1 VPKAYQ
7 MYINGRWVDAIDGK
21 TFDDYNPYSGE
32 VYARLPS
39 GKRRDARKACDAAAA
54 AFPDWSHTPPA
65 ERQRY
70 LLRAAD
76 IFERRQQE
84 ILNIVTQETGGT
96 FGWGMFQTGFVPGLL
111 REAAAQVHAIS
122 GEIIP
127 ADLPGAFFMTIR
139 QPVGVVAGIAPWN
152 APLIL
157 SLRAVA
163 LPMACGNTTVLK
175 PSAKAPVSGGI
186 IFAEVFEEAGFPRG
200 IFNVV
205 TNGPGFS
212 GEVGDEFIEHPKVRR
227 LSFTGSTEVGR
238 QIAEKAA
245 RHLKKVTL
253 ELGGNDPLIILKDAD
268 IDYAVNAATFG
279 RFNHQGQI
287 CMSSKRIIVEK
298 PLATHF
304 TEKFVEKVQRLKV
317 GDSQDPDTV
326 IGPLI
331 NQEQVDKLH
340 KQVEEAIKQGARL
353 VCGGKY
359 DGRCYYPTVLTG
371 VTPDMNIAR
380 EETFGPV
387 APIIIVEDADEAVR
401 VANDSR
407 FGLSAGV
414 ITSDFQKGL
423 EIAERL
429 ESGMVHIN
437 DSTIHDEPQVPFGGM
452 KESGYGRHGGRAAI
466 EEFTELRWISIQRT
480 PRQYPF

>member
-1 VPKAYQ
+1 
-7 MYINGRWVDAIDGK
+7 MYINGQWVDALDGK
-21 TFDDYNPYSGE
+21 TFDDYNPYNGE
-32 VYARLPS
+32 VYARIPS

-54 AFPDWSHTPPA
+54 AFPDWSNTPPA

-76 IFERRQQE
+76 ILEKRRQE
-84 ILNIVTQETGGT
+84 ILDIVTQETGGT
-96 FGWGMFQTGFVPGLL
+96 VGWAMFQTGFVPGLL
-111 REAAAQVHAIS
+111 REAAAQVHAIG

-127 ADLPGAFFMTIR
+127 ADLPGAFFMAIR

-157 SLRAVA
+157 SLRAIA
-163 LPMACGNTTVLK
+163 LPIACGNTTVLK
-175 PSAKAPVSGGI
+175 PSSEAPVSGGI

-200 IFNVV
+200 VFNVV

-212 GEVGDEFIEHPKVRR
+212 GEMGDELIEHPKVRR
-227 LSFTGSTEVGR
+227 ISFTGSSEVGR

-268 IDYAVNAATFG
+268 IDYAVTAATFG

-298 PLATHF
+298 PLAAQF
-304 TEKFVEKVQRLKV
+304 TKKFIEKVQRLKV
-317 GDSQDPDTV
+317 GDPQDPATI

-340 KQVEEAIKQGARL
+340 KQVQEAIKNGAKL

-359 DGRCYYPTVLTG
+359 DGRCYHPTVLTN

-437 DSTIHDEPQVPFGGM
+437 DSSVLDEPQVPFGGM

>member
-1 VPKAYQ
+1 MA
-7 MYINGRWVDAIDGK
+7 
-21 TFDDYNPYSGE
+21 
-32 VYARLPS
+32 
-39 GKRRDARKACDAAAA
+39 
-54 AFPDWSHTPPA
+54 
-65 ERQRY
+65 
-70 LLRAAD
+70 
-76 IFERRQQE
+76 
-84 ILNIVTQETGGT
+84 
-96 FGWGMFQTGFVPGLL
+96 
-111 REAAAQVHAIS
+111 
-122 GEIIP
+122 
-127 ADLPGAFFMTIR
+127 IR

-175 PSAKAPVSGGI
+175 PSAEAPVSGGI
-186 IFAEVFEEAGFPRG
+186 IFAEIFEEAGFPKG
-200 IFNVV
+200 VFNVV

-212 GEVGDEFIEHPKVRR
+212 GEVGDELIGHPKVRR
-227 LSFTGSTEVGR
+227 LSFTGSSEVGR

-253 ELGGNDPLIILKDAD
+253 ELGGNDPLIVLKDAD
-268 IDYAVNAATFG
+268 VDYAVNAATFG

-287 CMSSKRIIVEK
+287 CMSSKRIIVER
-298 PLATHF
+298 PLAARF
-304 TEKFVEKVQRLKV
+304 TRKFVEKVRTLKV
-317 GDSQDPDTV
+317 GDPQDPDTI

-331 NQEQVDKLH
+331 NQGQVHKLH
-340 KQVEEAIKQGARL
+340 KQVQEAIKQGAKL

-359 DGRCYYPTVLTG
+359 DRCCYYPTVLTN
-371 VTPDMNIAR
+371 VAPDMNIAR

-387 APIIIVEDADEAVR
+387 APIIVVEDADEAVR

-414 ITSDFQKGL
+414 ITGDFQKGL

-437 DSTIHDEPQVPFGGM
+437 DSSVHDEPQVPFGGM

>member
-1 VPKAYQ
+1 VAKAYQ
-7 MYINGRWVDAIDGK
+7 MYINGQWVDAIDGK
-21 TFDDYNPYSGE
+21 IFDDYNPYNGD
-32 VYARLPS
+32 VYARIPS

-70 LLRAAD
+70 FLRAAD

-111 REAAAQVHAIS
+111 RESAAQVHAIS

-139 QPVGVVAGIAPWN
+139 QPVGVVAAIAPWN

-157 SLRAVA
+157 SLRAIA

-175 PSAKAPVSGGI
+175 PSAEAPVSGGTI
-186 IFAEVFEEAGFPRG
+186 LAEVFEEAGLPKG
-200 IFNVV
+200 VFNVV

-212 GEVGDEFIEHPKVRR
+212 GEVGDELVEHPKVRR

-268 IDYAVNAATFG
+268 IDYAVNAAIFG
-279 RFNHQGQI
+279 RFNHQGQV
-287 CMSSKRIIVEK
+287 CMSSKRIIVEE
-298 PLATHF
+298 AVAARF
-304 TEKFVEKVQRLKV
+304 TEKFVEKALTLKA
-317 GDSQDPDTV
+317 GDPQDPDTV

-331 NQEQVDKLH
+331 NQKQVDKLH
-340 KQVEEAIKQGARL
+340 KQVQEAIKQGARL

-359 DGRCYYPTVLTG
+359 DGRCYYPTVLTN
-371 VTPDMNIAR
+371 VTPDMNIAH

-387 APIIIVEDADEAVR
+387 APIIVVQDADDAVR

-414 ITSDFQKGL
+414 ITGDVQKGL

>member
-1 VPKAYQ
+1 MTKEYK
-7 MYINGRWVDAIDGK
+7 MYINGQWVDAVSGE
-21 TFDDYNPYSGE
+21 TFDDFNPYNGE
-32 VYARLPS
+32 VYARIPS
-39 GKRRDARKACDAAAA
+39 GKRADARKACDAAAA
-54 AFPDWSHTPPA
+54 AFPEWSQTLPS

-70 LLRAAD
+70 FLKAAN
-76 IFERRQQE
+76 ILEERQQD
-84 ILNIVTQETGGT
+84 ILKIMTEETGGT
-96 FGWGMFQTGFVPGLL
+96 FGWGMFQTGFIPGLL
-111 REAAAQVHAIS
+111 REAAAQVHAIK

-127 ADLPGAFFMTIR
+127 SDLPGAFFMAIR

-175 PSAKAPVSGGI
+175 PSAEAPVSGGI
-186 IFAEVFEEAGFPRG
+186 IFAEVFEEAGFPKG
-200 IFNVV
+200 VFNVI
-205 TNGPGFS
+205 TNGPGYS
-212 GEVGDEFIEHPKVRR
+212 GEVGDEFIEHPGVRR

-238 QIAEKAA
+238 KIAEKAG

-253 ELGGNDPLIILKDAD
+253 ELGGSDPLIVLKDVD

-279 RFNHQGQI
+279 RFIHQGQI

-298 PLATHF
+298 PVAEIF
-304 TEKFVEKVQRLKV
+304 TDKFVRKVKELKV
-317 GDSQDPDTV
+317 GDPQVPDTI

-331 NQEQVDKLH
+331 NQEQVNKLH
-340 KQVEEAIKQGARL
+340 NQVEEAIKSGGKL
-353 VCGGKY
+353 LCGGKY
-359 DGRCYYPTVLTG
+359 EGCCYYPTVLTD
-371 VTPDMNIAR
+371 VTPDMNIVR

-387 APIIIVEDADEAVR
+387 APIIVVENADEAVR
-401 VANDSR
+401 VANDTR

-414 ITSDFQKGL
+414 ITGDFQKGL
-423 EIAERL
+423 DIAEKI

-437 DSTIHDEPQVPFGGM
+437 DSSVHDEPQVPFGGM
-452 KESGYGRHGGRAAI
+452 KESGYGRHGGQAAI

>member
-1 VPKAYQ
+1 MSKAYQ
-7 MYINGRWVDAIDGK
+7 MYINGQWVDAIDGK
-21 TFDDYNPYSGE
+21 TFDDYNPYNGE
-32 VYARLPS
+32 VYAMIPS
-39 GKRRDARKACDAAAA
+39 GKRRDARKACDAAAD

-76 IFERRQQE
+76 IFERRRQE

-96 FGWGMFQTGFVPGLL
+96 FSWGMFQTGFVPGLL

-127 ADLPGAFFMTIR
+127 ADLPGAFFMAIS

-175 PSAKAPVSGGI
+175 PSAEAPVSGGI
-186 IFAEVFEEAGFPRG
+186 IFAEIFEEAGLPKG

-212 GEVGDEFIEHPKVRR
+212 GEVGDEFIKHPKVRR
-227 LSFTGSTEVGR
+227 LSFTGSSEVGR

-304 TEKFVEKVQRLKV
+304 TKKFVEKAQRLKV
-317 GDSQDPDTV
+317 GDPQDPDTV

-340 KQVEEAIKQGARL
+340 KQIQEAIKQGARL

-359 DGRCYYPTVLTG
+359 EGRCYYPTVLTN

-401 VANDSR
+401 VANDTR

-437 DSTIHDEPQVPFGGM
+437 DSSIHDEPQVPFGGM

-480 PRQYPF
+480 HRQYPF

>member
-1 VPKAYQ
+1 VSKAYQ
-7 MYINGRWVDAIDGK
+7 MYIDGQWLDAIDGR
-21 TFDDYNPYSGE
+21 TFDDYNPYNGE
-32 VYARLPS
+32 IYARLPA
-39 GKRRDARKACDAAAA
+39 GKRADARKACDAAAT

-65 ERQRY
+65 EKQRY
-70 LLRAAD
+70 FLRAAD
-76 IFERRQQE
+76 ILERRQRE
-84 ILNIVTQETGGT
+84 IVNIVTQETGGT
-96 FGWGMFQTGFVPGLL
+96 LDWAMFQTCFVPGLL
-111 REAAAQVHAIS
+111 REAAAQVHAIT

-127 ADLPGAFFMTIR
+127 ADLPGAFFMAVR

-175 PSAKAPVSGGI
+175 PSAEAPVSGGI
-186 IFAEVFEEAGFPRG
+186 VFAEVFEEAGLPRG
-200 IFNVV
+200 VFNVV

-212 GEVGDEFIEHPKVRR
+212 GEVGDELIEHPKVRR

-238 QIAEKAA
+238 RIAEKAA

-279 RFNHQGQI
+279 RFNHQGQV

-298 PLATHF
+298 AVAARF
-304 TEKFVEKVQRLKV
+304 TEKFVEKVRRLKV
-317 GDSQDPDTV
+317 GDPRDADTI

-331 NQEQVDKLH
+331 NQQQVDKLH

-359 DGRCYYPTVLTG
+359 DGRCYYPTVLTN
-371 VTPDMNIAR
+371 VAPDMNIAR

-387 APIIIVEDADEAVR
+387 APIIVVEDADEAVR

-414 ITSDFQKGL
+414 ITGDFQKGL
-423 EIAERL
+423 DIAERL

>member
-1 VPKAYQ
+1 VTKAYQ
-7 MYINGRWVDAIDGK
+7 MYINGQWLDAIDGK
-21 TFDDYNPYSGE
+21 TFDDYNPYNGE

-39 GKRRDARKACDAAAA
+39 GKRGDARKACDAAAA

-70 LLRAAD
+70 FLRAAD
-76 IFERRQQE
+76 ILERRQQE
-84 ILNIVTQETGGT
+84 ILSIVAQETGGT
-96 FGWGMFQTGFVPGLL
+96 FSWGMFQTGFIPGLL
-111 REAAAQVHAIS
+111 REAAAQVHAVS

-127 ADLPGAFFMTIR
+127 ADLPGAFFMAIR
-139 QPVGVVAGIAPWN
+139 QPVGVVAAIAPWN

-175 PSAKAPVSGGI
+175 PSAEAPVSGGI
-186 IFAEVFEEAGFPRG
+186 IFAEVFEEAGLPKG

-205 TNGPGFS
+205 TNGPGFG

-253 ELGGNDPLIILKDAD
+253 ELGGNDPLIILRDAD
-268 IDYAVNAATFG
+268 TDYAVNAATFG

-304 TEKFVEKVQRLKV
+304 TEKFVKKVQRLKV
-317 GDSQDPDTV
+317 GDPQDPDTV

-340 KQVEEAIKQGARL
+340 KQVEEAIRNGARL

-359 DGRCYYPTVLTG
+359 DGRCYYPTVLTN

-387 APIIIVEDADEAVR
+387 APIIIVQDADEAVR
-401 VANDSR
+401 VANDTR

-414 ITSDFQKGL
+414 ITSDFEKGL

-437 DSTIHDEPQVPFGGM
+437 DSSIHDEPQVPFGGM

>member
-1 VPKAYQ
+1 VSKAYQ
-7 MYINGRWVDAIDGK
+7 MYMNGQWLDAADGK
-21 TFDDYNPYSGE
+21 TFDDYNPYNGE
-32 VYARLPS
+32 VYATLPA

-54 AFPDWSHTPPA
+54 AFPGWSHTAPA
-65 ERQRY
+65 ERQKY
-70 LLRAAD
+70 FLRAAD
-76 IFERRQQE
+76 ILEKRQQE
-84 ILNIVTQETGGT
+84 IVNIVAQETGGT
-96 FGWGMFQTGFVPGLL
+96 LAWGMFQTGFVPGLL
-111 REAAAQVHAIS
+111 REAAAQVHAIT

-127 ADLPGAFFMTIR
+127 ADLPGAFFMAIR

-163 LPMACGNTTVLK
+163 LPMACGNTAVLK
-175 PSAKAPVSGGI
+175 PSAEAPVTGGI
-186 IFAEVFEEAGFPRG
+186 IFAEVFEEAGLPRG
-200 IFNVV
+200 VFNVV

-253 ELGGNDPLIILKDAD
+253 ELGGNDPLIVLKDAD

-279 RFNHQGQI
+279 RFNHQGQV
-287 CMSSKRIIVEK
+287 CMSSKRIIVEE
-298 PLATHF
+298 AVAARF
-304 TEKFVEKVQRLKV
+304 TEKFIEKVRALKV
-317 GDSQDPDTV
+317 GNPQDPDTV

-331 NQEQVDKLH
+331 NQKQVDKLH
-340 KQVEEAIKQGARL
+340 KQVEEATKQGASI

-359 DGRCYYPTVLTG
+359 DGRCYYPTVLTN

-387 APIIIVEDADEAVR
+387 APIMVVEDADEAVR

-414 ITSDFQKGL
+414 ITGDLQKGL
-423 EIAERL
+423 DMAERL
-429 ESGMVHIN
+429 EAGMVHVN

>member
-7 MYINGRWVDAIDGK
+7 MYINGQWVDAIDGK
-21 TFDDYNPYSGE
+21 TFDDYNPYNGE
-32 VYARLPS
+32 VYARIPS
-39 GKRRDARKACDAAAA
+39 GKKRDARKACDAAAA

-65 ERQRY
+65 EKQRY

-76 IFERRQQE
+76 ILERRQSE

-111 REAAAQVHAIS
+111 REAAAQVHAIG

-127 ADLPGAFFMTIR
+127 ADLPGALFMAIR
-139 QPVGVVAGIAPWN
+139 QPVGVVAAIAPWN

-157 SLRAVA
+157 SLRAIA
-163 LPMACGNTTVLK
+163 LPIACGNTTVLK
-175 PSAKAPVSGGI
+175 PSAEAPVSGGI
-186 IFAEVFEEAGFPRG
+186 IFAEVFEEAGFPKG
-200 IFNVV
+200 VFNVV

-212 GEVGDEFIEHPKVRR
+212 GEVGDEFIKHPKVRR
-227 LSFTGSTEVGR
+227 ISFTGSTEVGR

-268 IDYAVNAATFG
+268 IGYAVNAATFG

-298 PLATHF
+298 PLAARF

-317 GDSQDPDTV
+317 GDPQDPDII

-340 KQVEEAIKQGARL
+340 KQVQEAIKQGAKL
-353 VCGGKY
+353 ICGGKY
-359 DGRCYYPTVLTG
+359 GGRCYYPTVLTN

-401 VANDSR
+401 VANDTR

-437 DSTIHDEPQVPFGGM
+437 DSSVHDEPQVPFGGM

>member
-1 VPKAYQ
+1 
-7 MYINGRWVDAIDGK
+7 MYINGQWVDAIDSK
-21 TFDDYNPYSGE
+21 TFDDYNPYNGK
-32 VYARLPS
+32 VYARIPS
-39 GKRRDARKACDAAAA
+39 GKRRDARKACDAAAP

-76 IFERRQQE
+76 ILERRQPE
-84 ILNIVTQETGGT
+84 ILNTVTQETGAT
-96 FGWGMFQTGFVPGLL
+96 FRWGIFQTGFIPGLL

-127 ADLPGAFFMTIR
+127 ADLPGAFFMAIR
-139 QPVGVVAGIAPWN
+139 QPVGVVAAIAPWN

-175 PSAKAPVSGGI
+175 PSAEAPVSGGI
-186 IFAEVFEEAGFPRG
+186 IFAEVFEEAGFPKG
-200 IFNVV
+200 VFNVV

-212 GEVGDEFIEHPKVRR
+212 GETGDELIEHPKVRR

-253 ELGGNDPLIILKDAD
+253 ELGGSDPLIVLKDAD

-304 TEKFVEKVQRLKV
+304 TEKFVEKVQSLKV
-317 GDSQDPDTV
+317 GDPQDPDTV
-326 IGPLI
+326 VGPLI

-340 KQVEEAIKQGARL
+340 KQVEEAIKNGAKL
-353 VCGGKY
+353 ICGGKY
-359 DGRCYYPTVLTG
+359 DGRCYHPTVLTN

-401 VANDSR
+401 VANDTR

-437 DSTIHDEPQVPFGGM
+437 DSSVHDEPQVPFGGM

>member
-1 VPKAYQ
+1 VSKAYQ
-7 MYINGRWVDAIDGK
+7 MYINGQWVDAIDGK
-21 TFDDYNPYSGE
+21 TFDDYNPYNGE
-32 VYARLPS
+32 VYARIPS
-39 GKRRDARKACDAAAA
+39 GKKRDARKACDAAAA

-65 ERQRY
+65 EKQRY

-76 IFERRQQE
+76 ILERRQSE

-111 REAAAQVHAIS
+111 REAAAQVHAIG

-127 ADLPGAFFMTIR
+127 ADLPGALFMAIR
-139 QPVGVVAGIAPWN
+139 QPVGVVAAIAPWN

-157 SLRAVA
+157 SLRAIA
-163 LPMACGNTTVLK
+163 LPIACGNTTVLK
-175 PSAKAPVSGGI
+175 PSAEAPVSGGI
-186 IFAEVFEEAGFPRG
+186 IFAEVFEEAGFPKG
-200 IFNVV
+200 VFNVV

-212 GEVGDEFIEHPKVRR
+212 GEVGDEFIKHPKVRR
-227 LSFTGSTEVGR
+227 ISFTGSTEVGR

-268 IDYAVNAATFG
+268 IGYAVNAATFG

-298 PLATHF
+298 PLAARF

-317 GDSQDPDTV
+317 GDPQDPDII

-340 KQVEEAIKQGARL
+340 KQVQEAIKQGAKL
-353 VCGGKY
+353 ICGGKY
-359 DGRCYYPTVLTG
+359 GGRCYYPTVLTN

-401 VANDSR
+401 VANDTR

-437 DSTIHDEPQVPFGGM
+437 DSSVHDEPQVPFGGM

>member
-1 VPKAYQ
+1 VSKAYQ
-7 MYINGRWVDAIDGK
+7 MYINGQWLDAMDGK
-21 TFDDYNPYSGE
+21 IFDDYNPYNGE
-32 VYARLPS
+32 IYATLPAA
-39 GKRRDARKACDAAAA
+39 KRGDARNACDAAAA

-70 LLRAAD
+70 LLKSAD
-76 IFERRQQE
+76 ILERRAQE
-84 ILNIVTQETGGT
+84 IVSIVRQETGGT
-96 FGWGMFQTGFVPGLL
+96 LGWGMFQTGFVPGLL
-111 REAAAQVHAIS
+111 REAAAQVHAVS

-127 ADLPGAFFMTIR
+127 ADLPGAFFMAIR
-139 QPVGVVAGIAPWN
+139 QPVGVVGGITPWN

-175 PSAKAPVSGGI
+175 PSAEAPISGGI
-186 IFAEVFEEAGFPRG
+186 IFAEVFEEAGLPRG
-200 IFNVV
+200 VFNVV

-212 GEVGDEFIEHPKVRR
+212 GEVGDQLIEHPKVRR

-268 IDYAVNAATFG
+268 IDYAVNAAAFG
-279 RFNHQGQI
+279 RFNHQGQV
-287 CMSSKRIIVEK
+287 CMSSKRMIVEK
-298 PLATHF
+298 PVAARF
-304 TEKFVEKVQRLKV
+304 TEQFVEKARTLKV
-317 GDSQDPDTV
+317 GDPQDPATV

-331 NQEQVDKLH
+331 NQKQVDKLH
-340 KQVEEAIKQGARL
+340 QQVQEAIKQGARL

-359 DGRCYYPTVLTG
+359 DGRCYYPTVLID
-371 VTPDMNIAR
+371 VTTDMNIAH

-387 APIIIVEDADEAVR
+387 APIIVVEDADEAVR

-414 ITSDFQKGL
+414 ITGDIQKGL

-452 KESGYGRHGGRAAI
+452 KESGNGRHGGRAAI

>member
-1 VPKAYQ
+1 
-7 MYINGRWVDAIDGK
+7 MYINGQWLDAIDGK
-21 TFDDYNPYSGE
+21 TFDDYNPYNGE
-32 VYARLPS
+32 VYATLPA
-39 GKRRDARKACDAAAA
+39 GKRADARRACDSAAA
-54 AFPDWSHTPPA
+54 AFPNWSHTPPA

-70 LLRAAD
+70 FLRAAD
-76 IFERRQQE
+76 IFERRQRE
-84 ILNIVTQETGGT
+84 IVDIITQETGGT

-111 REAAAQVHAIS
+111 REAAAQVHAII
-122 GEIIP
+122 GDIIP
-127 ADLPGAFFMTIR
+127 ADLPGALFMAVR

-175 PSAKAPVSGGI
+175 PSAEAPVSGGI
-186 IFAEVFEEAGFPRG
+186 IFAEVFEEAGLPKG
-200 IFNVV
+200 VFNVV
-205 TNGPGFS
+205 TNGPGLS

-227 LSFTGSTEVGR
+227 LSFTGSTEIGR

-253 ELGGNDPLIILKDAD
+253 ELGGNDPLIVLKDAD

-279 RFNHQGQI
+279 RFNHQGQV

-298 PLATHF
+298 AIAAHF
-304 TEKFVEKVQRLKV
+304 TEKFVEKAEKLRV
-317 GDSQDPDTV
+317 GDPQDPDTV
-326 IGPLI
+326 VGPLI
-331 NQEQVDKLH
+331 NQKQVDKLH
-340 KQVEEAIKQGARL
+340 KQVQEAIKQGAKL

-359 DGRCYYPTVLTG
+359 DGRCYYPTVLIS
-371 VTPDMNIAR
+371 VTPDMTIAH

-387 APIIIVEDADEAVR
+387 APIIVVEDADEAVR

-414 ITSDFQKGL
+414 ITGDVQKGL
-423 EIAERL
+423 DIAERL

>member
-1 VPKAYQ
+1 VSKAYQ
-7 MYINGRWVDAIDGK
+7 MYINGQWLDAIDGEA
-21 TFDDYNPYSGE
+21 FDDYNPYDGE
-32 VYARLPS
+32 VYATLPA
-39 GKRRDARKACDAAAA
+39 GKRADARKACDAAALS
-54 AFPDWSHTPPA
+54 FPGWSHTPPA

-70 LLRAAD
+70 FLKAAD
-76 IFERRQQE
+76 ILERRQQE
-84 ILNIVTQETGGT
+84 IISIIAQETGGT
-96 FGWGMFQTGFVPGLL
+96 LSWGMFQTSFVPGLL
-111 REAAAQVHAIS
+111 REAAAQVHAIT

-127 ADLPGAFFMTIR
+127 ADLPGAFFMAIR

-175 PSAKAPVSGGI
+175 PSAEAPVSGGI
-186 IFAEVFEEAGFPRG
+186 ILAEVFEEAGLPRG
-200 IFNVV
+200 VFNVV
-205 TNGPGFS
+205 TNGPGFG
-212 GEVGDEFIEHPKVRR
+212 GEVGDEFIEHPGVRR

-268 IDYAVNAATFG
+268 IYYAVNAAAFG
-279 RFNHQGQI
+279 RFNHQGQV

-298 PLATHF
+298 PLASHF

-317 GDSQDPDTV
+317 GDPREPDTV

-331 NQEQVDKLH
+331 NQQQVDKLH
-340 KQVEEAIKQGARL
+340 RQVEEAIKQGARL
-353 VCGGKY
+353 ACGGKY
-359 DGRCYYPTVLTG
+359 DGRCYYPTVLTN
-371 VTPDMNIAR
+371 VTADMNIAR

-387 APIIIVEDADEAVR
+387 APIIMVEDADKAVR

-414 ITSDFQKGL
+414 ITGDVQKGL
-423 EIAERL
+423 DIAERL

-437 DSTIHDEPQVPFGGM
+437 DSTVHDEPQVPFGGM

>member
-1 VPKAYQ
+1 MPRAYR
-7 MYINGRWVDAIDGK
+7 MYIDGQWVDAAGGG
-21 TFDDYNPYSGE
+21 TFEDYNPYTGE
-32 VYARLPS
+32 VFATVS
-39 GKRRDARKACDAAAA
+39 AGKKEDAKKACDAAAA
-54 AFPDWSHTPPA
+54 AFPGWSQIPPA
-65 ERQRY
+65 ERQIY
-70 LLRAAD
+70 FLKAAD
-76 IFERRQQE
+76 ILERRQQE
-84 ILNIVTQETGGT
+84 ILQIISEETGGT
-96 FGWGMFQTGFVPGLL
+96 FGWGMFQTGFIPGLL
-111 REAAAQVHAIS
+111 REAAAQVHAIT

-127 ADLPGAFFMTIR
+127 ADLPGAFFMAIR
-139 QPVGVVAGIAPWN
+139 QPVGVVAGITPWN

-175 PSAKAPVSGGI
+175 PSAEAPISGGL
-186 IFAEVFEEAGFPRG
+186 IFGEVFEEAGFPKG
-200 IFNVV
+200 VFNVV

-212 GEVGDEFIEHPKVRR
+212 GEVGDIFIEHPAVRR

-245 RHLKKVTL
+245 RHLKQVTL
-253 ELGGNDPLIILKDAD
+253 ELGGSDPLIVLKDAD

-298 PLATHF
+298 PIAEEF
-304 TEKFVEKVQRLKV
+304 TEKFLKKVQGLKV
-317 GDSQDPDTV
+317 GSPAEPDTI

-331 NQEQVDKLH
+331 NQEQVDKISR
-340 KQVEEAIKQGARL
+340 QVEEAVKSGARL
-353 VCGGKY
+353 LTGGKSE
-359 DGRCYYPTVLTG
+359 GRCYYPTILTD
-371 VTPDMNIAR
+371 VTPDMNVVR

-387 APIIIVEDADEAVR
+387 APIIVVENAEEAVR
-401 VANDSR
+401 VANDTR

-414 ITSDFQKGL
+414 ITGDFQKGL
-423 EIAERL
+423 DIAEKL

-437 DSTIHDEPQVPFGGM
+437 DSSVHDEPQVPFGGM
-452 KESGYGRHGGRAAI
+452 KDSGYGRHGGKAAI
-466 EEFTELRWISIQRT
+466 KEFTELRWISIQRT

>member
-1 VPKAYQ
+1 MSKTYQ
-7 MYINGRWVDAIDGK
+7 MYIDGQWLGSIDGE
-21 TFDDYNPYSGE
+21 TFDDYDPYNGE
-32 VYARLPS
+32 VYATLPS
-39 GKRRDARKACDAAAA
+39 GKRADAGKACDAAAA

-70 LLRAAD
+70 FLRAAG
-76 IFERRQQE
+76 ILERRQQE
-84 ILNIVTQETGGT
+84 IVGIITRETGGT
-96 FGWGMFQTGFVPGLL
+96 LGWGMFQTGFVPGLL
-111 REAAAQVHAIS
+111 REAAGQVHAIN

-127 ADLPGAFFMTIR
+127 ADLPGAFFMAIR

-175 PSAKAPVSGGI
+175 PSAEAPVSGGI
-186 IFAEVFEEAGFPRG
+186 LLAEVFEEAGLPKG
-200 IFNVV
+200 VFNVV

-212 GEVGDEFIEHPKVRR
+212 GEVGDELIEHPRVRR

-268 IDYAVNAATFG
+268 VDYAVNAATFG
-279 RFNHQGQI
+279 RFNHQGQV
-287 CMSSKRIIVEK
+287 CMSSKRIIVER
-298 PLATHF
+298 PLAAHF
-304 TEKFVEKVQRLKV
+304 AEKFIEKVRRLKV
-317 GDSQDPDTV
+317 GDPQEPDTV

-331 NQEQVDKLH
+331 NQKQVEKLH
-340 KQVEEAIKQGARL
+340 RQVEEAIKQGARL
-353 VCGGKY
+353 ACGGKY
-359 DGRCYYPTVLTG
+359 EGRCYYPTILTNI
-371 VTPDMNIAR
+371 TPDMNIAR

-387 APIIIVEDADEAVR
+387 APIMVVEDADEAVR

-414 ITSDFQKGL
+414 ITSDSLKGL
-423 EIAERL
+423 NIAERL

-466 EEFTELRWISIQRT
+466 DEFTELRWISIQRT
-480 PRQYPF
+480 PRQYLS

>member
-1 VPKAYQ
+1 
-7 MYINGRWVDAIDGK
+7 MYIDGRWLDAIDGK
-21 TFDDYNPYSGE
+21 TFYDYNPYNGE
-32 VYARLPS
+32 VYARLPA
-39 GKRRDARKACDAAAA
+39 GKRADARKACDAAAA
-54 AFPDWSHTPPA
+54 AFPDWSRTPPA
-65 ERQRY
+65 ERQRS

-76 IFERRQQE
+76 ILERRQQE
-84 ILNIVTQETGGT
+84 IVGIVTQETGST

-111 REAAAQVHAIS
+111 REAAAQVHAIT

-127 ADLPGAFFMTIR
+127 ADLPGALFMTIR

-175 PSAKAPVSGGI
+175 PSAEAPVSGGI
-186 IFAEVFEEAGFPRG
+186 LFAEVFEEAGLPKG
-200 IFNVV
+200 VFNVV
-205 TNGPGFS
+205 TNGPDFS
-212 GEVGDEFIEHPKVRR
+212 GEVGDELIEHPKVRR
-227 LSFTGSTEVGR
+227 LSFTGSTKVGR

-253 ELGGNDPLIILKDAD
+253 ELGGNDPLIVLKDAD
-268 IDYAVNAATFG
+268 IEYAVNAATFG
-279 RFNHQGQI
+279 RFNHQGQV

-298 PLATHF
+298 AIAAGF
-304 TEKFVEKVQRLKV
+304 TEKFVEKAQGLEV
-317 GDSQDPDTV
+317 GDPQDPDTV

-331 NQEQVDKLH
+331 NQHQVDKLH

-359 DGRCYYPTVLTG
+359 EGRCYYPTVLTD

-387 APIIIVEDADEAVR
+387 APIITVEDADEAVR

-414 ITSDFQKGL
+414 ITGDFQKGL
-423 EIAERL
+423 DVAERL

-466 EEFTELRWISIQRT
+466 EEFTELRWISVQRT

>member
-1 VPKAYQ
+1 
-7 MYINGRWVDAIDGK
+7 MYIDGRWLDAIDGK
-21 TFDDYNPYSGE
+21 TFYDYNPYNGE
-32 VYARLPS
+32 VYARLPA
-39 GKRRDARKACDAAAA
+39 GKRADARKACDAAAA
-54 AFPDWSHTPPA
+54 AFPDWSRTPPA
-65 ERQRY
+65 ERQRS

-76 IFERRQQE
+76 ILERRQQE
-84 ILNIVTQETGGT
+84 IVGIVTQETGST

-111 REAAAQVHAIS
+111 REAAAQVHAIP

-127 ADLPGAFFMTIR
+127 AALPGALFMTIR

-175 PSAKAPVSGGI
+175 PSAEAPVSGGI
-186 IFAEVFEEAGFPRG
+186 LFAEVFEEAGLPKG
-200 IFNVV
+200 VFNVV
-205 TNGPGFS
+205 TNGPDFS
-212 GEVGDEFIEHPKVRR
+212 GEVGDELIEHPKVRR
-227 LSFTGSTEVGR
+227 LSFTGSTKVGR

-253 ELGGNDPLIILKDAD
+253 ELGGNDPLIVLKDAD
-268 IDYAVNAATFG
+268 IEYAVNAATFG
-279 RFNHQGQI
+279 RFNHQGQV

-298 PLATHF
+298 AIAAGF
-304 TEKFVEKVQRLKV
+304 TEKFVEKAQGLEV
-317 GDSQDPDTV
+317 GDPQDPDTV

-331 NQEQVDKLH
+331 NQHQVDKLH
-340 KQVEEAIKQGARL
+340 KQVEEAITQGARL

-359 DGRCYYPTVLTG
+359 EGRCYYPTVLTD

-387 APIIIVEDADEAVR
+387 APIITVEDADEAVR

-414 ITSDFQKGL
+414 ITGDFQKGL
-423 EIAERL
+423 DVAERL

-466 EEFTELRWISIQRT
+466 EEFTELRWISVQRT

>member
-1 VPKAYQ
+1 VSNAYR
-7 MYINGRWVDAIDGK
+7 MYIGGQWLDAIDGK
-21 TFDDYNPYSGE
+21 VFDDYNPYNGE
-32 VYARLPS
+32 VYATLPA

-65 ERQRY
+65 ERRSY
-70 LLRAAD
+70 FLKAAD
-76 IFERRQQE
+76 ILERRQQE
-84 ILNIVTQETGGT
+84 IISIITQETGGT
-96 FGWGMFQTGFVPGLL
+96 LGWGMFQTGFVPGLL
-111 REAAAQVHAIS
+111 REAAAQVHAIN

-127 ADLPGAFFMTIR
+127 ADLPGAFFIAIR

-163 LPMACGNTTVLK
+163 VPMVCGNTTVLK
-175 PSAKAPVSGGI
+175 PSAEAPVSGGMVL
-186 IFAEVFEEAGFPRG
+186 AEVFEEAGLPRG
-200 IFNVV
+200 VFNVV

-268 IDYAVNAATFG
+268 IDYAVDAATFG
-279 RFNHQGQI
+279 RFNYQGQV
-287 CMSSKRIIVEK
+287 CMASKRIIAEK
-298 PLATHF
+298 PVATDF
-304 TEKFVEKVQRLKV
+304 TEKFV
-317 GDSQDPDTV
+317 
-326 IGPLI
+326 
-331 NQEQVDKLH
+331 
-340 KQVEEAIKQGARL
+340 
-353 VCGGKY
+353 
-359 DGRCYYPTVLTG
+359 YPTVLTD
-371 VTPDMNIAR
+371 VSPNMNIAR

-401 VANDSR
+401 LANDSR
-407 FGLSAGV
+407 FGLSAAV
-414 ITSDFQKGL
+414 ITGDFQKGL

-429 ESGMVHIN
+429 ETGMVHIN

-480 PRQYPF
+480 PRRYPF

>member
-1 VPKAYQ
+1 MSKAYQ
-7 MYINGRWVDAIDGK
+7 MYINGQWLDAIEGK
-21 TFDDYNPYSGE
+21 TFDDYNPYNGE
-32 VYARLPS
+32 VYARLSS
-39 GKRRDARKACDAAAA
+39 GKRGDARKACDAAAA

-70 LLRAAD
+70 FLRAAD
-76 IFERRQQE
+76 ILERRQQE
-84 ILNIVTQETGGT
+84 IVDIITQETGGT
-96 FGWGMFQTGFVPGLL
+96 LGWGMFQTCFVPGLL
-111 REAAAQVHAIS
+111 REAAAQVHAVT

-127 ADLPGAFFMTIR
+127 ADLPGAFFMALR

-175 PSAKAPVSGGI
+175 PSAEAPVSGGI
-186 IFAEVFEEAGFPRG
+186 LFAEIFEEAGLPKG
-200 IFNVV
+200 VFNVV

-212 GEVGDEFIEHPKVRR
+212 GEVGDELIEHPKVRR

-253 ELGGNDPLIILKDAD
+253 ELGGNDPLIVLKDAD

-279 RFNHQGQI
+279 RFNHQGQV
-287 CMSSKRIIVEK
+287 CMSSKRIIVER
-298 PLATHF
+298 PVAAHF
-304 TEKFVEKVQRLKV
+304 TEKFIKKAQRLKV
-317 GDSQDPDTV
+317 GDPQDPDTV

-331 NQEQVDKLH
+331 NQKQVDKLH
-340 KQVEEAIKQGARL
+340 KQVEEAIRQGAKL

-359 DGRCYYPTVLTG
+359 DGCCYYPTVLTN
-371 VTPDMNIAR
+371 VTPDMDIAR

-387 APIIIVEDADEAVR
+387 APVIIVEDADEAVR

-414 ITSDFQKGL
+414 ITGDFQKGL

-452 KESGYGRHGGRAAI
+452 KESGYGRHGGRAGI
-466 EEFTELRWISIQRT
+466 EEVTELRWISIQRT

>member
-1 VPKAYQ
+1 VAKAYQ
-7 MYINGRWVDAIDGK
+7 MYINGQWLDAIDGK
-21 TFDDYNPYSGE
+21 AFDDYNPYNGE
-32 VYARLPS
+32 VYATLPA
-39 GKRRDARKACDAAAA
+39 GKRADAIKACDAAAA
-54 AFPDWSHTPPA
+54 AFPDWSHTPPT

-70 LLRAAD
+70 LLRAGD
-76 IFERRQQE
+76 ILERRQQE
-84 ILNIVTQETGGT
+84 IVNTVTQETGGT
-96 FGWGMFQTGFVPGLL
+96 FGWGMFQTCFVPGLL
-111 REAAAQVHAIS
+111 REAAAQVHAIT

-127 ADLPGAFFMTIR
+127 ADLPGAFFMAMR

-175 PSAKAPVSGGI
+175 PSAEAPVSGGI
-186 IFAEVFEEAGFPRG
+186 IFAEVFDEAGLPKG
-200 IFNVV
+200 VFNVI

-212 GEVGDEFIEHPKVRR
+212 AEVGDELIEHPKVRR

-245 RHLKKVTL
+245 RHLKKMTL

-268 IDYAVNAATFG
+268 IDYAVSAAAFG
-279 RFNHQGQI
+279 RFNHQGQV
-287 CMSSKRIIVEK
+287 CMSSKRIIVER
-298 PLATHF
+298 AVAARF
-304 TEKFVEKVQRLKV
+304 TEKFVEKARELKV
-317 GDSQDPDTV
+317 GDPQDPATV

-331 NQEQVDKLH
+331 NQKQVDKLH

-359 DGRCYYPTVLTG
+359 DGRCYYPTVLTD

-387 APIIIVEDADEAVR
+387 APITIVEDADEAVR

-414 ITSDFQKGL
+414 ITGDVQKGL
-423 EIAERL
+423 DIAERL

>member
-1 VPKAYQ
+1 VSKAYQ
-7 MYINGRWVDAIDGK
+7 MYINGQWLDAIDGK
-21 TFDDYNPYSGE
+21 TFDDYNPYNGE

-39 GKRRDARKACDAAAA
+39 GKRGDARKACDAAAA
-54 AFPDWSHTPPA
+54 AFHDWSHTPPA
-65 ERQRY
+65 ERQKY
-70 LLRAAD
+70 FLRAAD
-76 IFERRQQE
+76 ILERRQEE
-84 ILNIVTQETGGT
+84 IVNIVTEETGGT
-96 FGWGMFQTGFVPGLL
+96 FGWAMFQTGFIPGLL

-127 ADLPGAFFMTIR
+127 ANLPGALFMVIR
-139 QPVGVVAGIAPWN
+139 QPAGVVVGIAPWN

-175 PSAKAPVSGGI
+175 PSAEAPVSGGI
-186 IFAEVFEEAGFPRG
+186 ILAEVFEEAGLPKG
-200 IFNVV
+200 VFNVLI
-205 TNGPGFS
+205 NGPGFS
-212 GEVGDEFIEHPKVRR
+212 GEVGDELIEHPRVRR

-253 ELGGNDPLIILKDAD
+253 ELGGNDPLIVLRDAD
-268 IDYAVNAATFG
+268 IDYAVSAATFG

-304 TEKFVEKVQRLKV
+304 TEKFVDKVQKLRV
-317 GDSQDPDTV
+317 GDPQDPDTV

-331 NQEQVDKLH
+331 NQTQVDRLH
-340 KQVEEAIKQGARL
+340 KQVEEAVKSGARL
-353 VCGGKY
+353 LCGGKY
-359 DGRCYYPTVLTG
+359 DGRCYYPTVLTN

-414 ITSDFQKGL
+414 ITGDFQKGL

-437 DSTIHDEPQVPFGGM
+437 DSSVLDEPQVPFGGM
-452 KESGYGRHGGRAAI
+452 KESGHGRHGGRAAI
-466 EEFTELRWISIQRT
+466 EEFTELRWISMQRT
-480 PRQYPF
+480 PRKYPF

>member
-1 VPKAYQ
+1 MVRAYQ
-7 MYINGRWVDAIDGK
+7 MYIDGQWRDALDGK
-21 TFDDYNPYSGE
+21 TFDDYNPYNGE
-32 VYARLPS
+32 IYARLAA
-39 GKRRDARKACDAAAA
+39 GKRGDARKACDSAAA
-54 AFPDWSHTPPA
+54 AFPDWSHAPPA
-65 ERQRY
+65 ERQKY

-76 IFERRQQE
+76 IVERRQQD
-84 ILNIVTQETGGT
+84 IIDIISQETGGT
-96 FGWGMFQTGFVPGLL
+96 LGWGVFQTCFVAGLL
-111 REAAAQVHAIS
+111 REAAAQVHAVT

-127 ADLPGAFFMTIR
+127 ADLPGAFFMALR

-175 PSAKAPVSGGI
+175 PSAEAPVSGGI
-186 IFAEVFEEAGFPRG
+186 VFAEVFEEAGLPSG
-200 IFNVV
+200 VFNVV
-205 TNGPGFS
+205 TNGPGLS
-212 GEVGDEFIEHPKVRR
+212 GEVGDELIQHPGVRR

-253 ELGGNDPLIILKDAD
+253 ELGGNDPLIILEDAD

-279 RFNHQGQI
+279 RFNHQGQV
-287 CMSSKRIIVEK
+287 CMSSKRIIVER
-298 PLATHF
+298 PVAARF
-304 TEKFVEKVQRLKV
+304 TEKFVEKVRELKV
-317 GDSQDPDTV
+317 GDPQDPDTI

-331 NQEQVDKLH
+331 NQKQVDKLH
-340 KQVEEAIKQGARL
+340 RQVQEAIKQGARL

-359 DGRCYYPTVLTG
+359 DGCCYYPTVLTE
-371 VTPDMNIAR
+371 VTPDINIAR

-407 FGLSAGV
+407 FGLSAAV
-414 ITSDFQKGL
+414 ITGDFQKGL

>member
-1 VPKAYQ
+1 MPKAYQ
-7 MYINGRWVDAIDGK
+7 MYINGQWVDASDGK

-32 VYARLPS
+32 VYARIPS
-39 GKRRDARKACDAAAA
+39 GKRKDARKACNAAAA

-84 ILNIVTQETGGT
+84 IVNIVTQETGGT
-96 FGWGMFQTGFVPGLL
+96 VGWGMFQTGFVPGLL
-111 REAAAQVHAIS
+111 REAAAQVHAIG

-127 ADLPGAFFMTIR
+127 ADLPGAFFMAIR

-175 PSAKAPVSGGI
+175 PSAEAPVSGGI
-186 IFAEVFEEAGFPRG
+186 IFAEVFEEAGLPKG
-200 IFNVV
+200 VFNVV

-212 GEVGDEFIEHPKVRR
+212 GEVGDELIEHPKVRR
-227 LSFTGSTEVGR
+227 ISFTGSSEVGR

-245 RHLKKVTL
+245 RRLKKVTL

-298 PLATHF
+298 PLATRF
-304 TEKFVEKVQRLKV
+304 TEKFVKKVQRLKV
-317 GDSQDPDTV
+317 GDPQDPDTV

-359 DGRCYYPTVLTG
+359 DGRCYYPTVLTN

-437 DSTIHDEPQVPFGGM
+437 DSTVHDEPQVPFGGM

>member
-1 VPKAYQ
+1 VSKAYQ
-7 MYINGRWVDAIDGK
+7 MYINGQWLDAIDGR
-21 TFDDYNPYSGE
+21 TFDDYNPYNGE
-32 VYARLPS
+32 VYARIPS

-54 AFPDWSHTPPA
+54 AFPEWSHTPPA

-76 IFERRQQE
+76 ILERRRQE
-84 ILNIVTQETGGT
+84 ILNIVTRETGGT

-111 REAAAQVHAIS
+111 REAAAQVHAIG

-127 ADLPGAFFMTIR
+127 ADLPGAFFMAIR

-175 PSAKAPVSGGI
+175 PSAEAPVSGGI
-186 IFAEVFEEAGFPRG
+186 IFAEVFEEAGFPKG
-200 IFNVV
+200 VFNVV

-212 GEVGDEFIEHPKVRR
+212 GEVGDELIEHPKVRR

-253 ELGGNDPLIILKDAD
+253 ELGGNDPLIILKDTD
-268 IDYAVNAATFG
+268 TDYAVNAATFG

-287 CMSSKRIIVEK
+287 CMSSKRIIVER
-298 PLATHF
+298 PLATRF
-304 TEKFVEKVQRLKV
+304 TGKFVEKVRRLKV
-317 GDSQDPDTV
+317 GDPQDPNTI

-331 NQEQVDKLH
+331 NQGQVDKLH
-340 KQVEEAIKQGARL
+340 KQVEEAIKQGAKL
-353 VCGGKY
+353 LCGGKY
-359 DGRCYYPTVLTG
+359 DGRCYYPTVLTN

-401 VANDSR
+401 VANDTR

-414 ITSDFQKGL
+414 ITSDFLKGL

-437 DSTIHDEPQVPFGGM
+437 DSSVHDEPQVPFGGM